1 MRRFAISDIHGCH
14 QTFSALLDTL
24 QLTKEDELYILG
36 DLIDRG
42 PNSIAVIDQVLK
54 MVEEG
59 YKVTTLMGNHE
70 WMFMQALDETIPYC
84 WDWRRYQAWVK
95 NGGVTT
101 MMNLGYKRI
110 DDLKNIDKKYDT
122 WVRSLKPYIELDK
135 VILVHAGFN
144 FKEEDIFKDTH
155 SLYWIRNYYDT
166 IIPEKINN
174 KIIVHGHTSRPF
186 NTLEQELSEM
196 KYPAVNIDCGCVYVG
211 RPGYGH
217 LCALDLDTMRSIF
230 QKNVDRIEKPVAS
243 EESTL

>member
-1 MRRFAISDIHGCH
+1 
-14 QTFSALLDTL
+14 
-24 QLTKEDELYILG
+24 
-36 DLIDRG
+36 
-42 PNSIAVIDQVLK
+42 
-54 MVEEG
+54 
-59 YKVTTLMGNHE
+59 
-70 WMFMQALDETIPYC
+70 
-84 WDWRRYQAWVK
+84 
-95 NGGVTT
+95 
-101 MMNLGYKRI
+101 
-110 DDLKNIDKKYDT
+110 
-122 WVRSLKPYIELDK
+122 
-135 VILVHAGFN
+135 
-144 FKEEDIFKDTH
+144 TH

-217 LCALDLDTMRSIF
+217 LCALDLDTMRPIF

>member
-144 FKEEDIFKDTH
+144 FKEEDI
-155 SLYWIRNYYDT
+155 
-166 IIPEKINN
+166 
-174 KIIVHGHTSRPF
+174 
-186 NTLEQELSEM
+186 
-196 KYPAVNIDCGCVYVG
+196 
-211 RPGYGH
+211 
-217 LCALDLDTMRSIF
+217 
-230 QKNVDRIEKPVAS
+230 
-243 EESTL
+243 